1 MSVIAPALRRFL
13 GKRGVAVLEALSSG
27 PKGPTEI
34 SRSLGFSVPVDA
46 YKVLRRLQKYGL
58 VERVRWGRWAL
69 TPEGERILGILRG
82 EPRRP

>member
-13 GKRGVAVLEALSSG
+13 GKRGVMVLRTLEDG

-34 SRSLGFSVPVDA
+34 SRILNFSAPVDA
-46 YKVLRRLQKYGL
+46 YKVLRRLQRYGL

-69 TPEGERILGILRG
+69 TREGARILEILGRA
-82 EPRRP
+82 